1 MDDLLQRV
9 RRLAGP
15 EAAPDPAL
23 LAELA
28 RSQDA
33 TLVREAG
40 RHLAAL
46 DPRLVTPPGRT
57 PRPLRVAVVPSFTA
71 DNVLP
76 LLRVHLLA
84 AGIAPEFRLTAPDQ
98 QLMALG
104 RPGSPLD
111 DFAPDLTL
119 CLAHED
125 VFLPRDWDPTDLA
138 GLAAA
143 VDERAERYTAAVA
156 SFAGRTTGSVLLHTV
171 PLPSAWPRTVT
182 SHRSRAGIGRL
193 WRELNLRLLD
203 LAERTASLD
212 ALDLETLLADC
223 PSPLRDERLFRFASM
238 AWAPAVERLYAREAA
253 GYGRALAGL
262 GKKCLVLD
270 LDNTLWG
277 GVLGDDGPENIEI
290 GPMYPGNA
298 YAAVQRTA
306 LALRRQGVLL
316 AVASKN
322 DPGLVARVLA
332 EHPELV
338 LRRDDFVSVHAGW
351 DAKDGSIRAI
361 ADELNI
367 GLDSVVFLDDSPF
380 ECDLVRSTLPQV
392 EVVRAAGDPAQHVN
406 TLLSG
411 GYFDVLDTTVT
422 DARRTDLYRAR
433 VERREWTERQG
444 QASPADYLEGLGL
457 EVTVRAADAYL
468 LPRIIQ
474 LGGRTNQFNLT
485 GSAHAEAETRRMAG
499 SDDHEVLG
507 FAVRD
512 RFGDE
517 GVVGALWIARHPD
530 RWIVQNAVMSC
541 RVFSRGIEFAVL
553 AAVADAA
560 RDAGASRIE
569 ADFRDSG
576 RNGPAARFLADA
588 GFTAR
593 DAPAADGTVRH
604 VLPLE
609 PAPALAPAWISVRDE
624 RPVPT
629 EGRRTR

>member
-1 MDDLLQRV
+1 M
-9 RRLAGP
+9 
-15 EAAPDPAL
+15 
-23 LAELA
+23 
-28 RSQDA
+28 
-33 TLVREAG
+33 
-40 RHLAAL
+40 
-46 DPRLVTPPGRT
+46 TPPGRT

-76 LLRVHLLA
+76 LLRVGLLA
-84 AGIAPEFRLTAPDQ
+84 AGIAPTFHLTAPDQ

-143 VDERAERYTAAVA
+143 VDERAGRYTAAVA

-203 LAERTASLD
+203 LAERTASVD

-223 PSPLRDERLFRFASM
+223 PSRLRDERLFRFASM
-238 AWAPAVERLYAREAA
+238 AWAPAVERLYAQEAA

-322 DPGLVARVLA
+322 DPGLVERVLG

-338 LRRDDFVSVHAGW
+338 LRRDDFVSVHANW

-367 GLDSVVFLDDSPF
+367 GLDSMVFLDDSPF
-380 ECDLVRSTLPQV
+380 ECDLVRGSLPQV
-392 EVVRAAGDPAQHVN
+392 EVVRAAGTPRSTSTPSCPAGTSTSSTPPSP
-406 TLLSG
+406 TLGAPTSTAPGWSAGSG
-411 GYFDVLDTTVT
+411 PN
-422 DARRTDLYRAR
+422 ARAR
-433 VERREWTERQG
+433 PRRPTIWRASAWRSRSARPTPICCRESSNWAAVPTSSTSREARTRRPRRGEWPGPATTRCS
-444 QASPADYLEGLGL
+444 ASRSA
-457 EVTVRAADAYL
+457 
-468 LPRIIQ
+468 
-474 LGGRTNQFNLT
+474 T
-485 GSAHAEAETRRMAG
+485 GSATRG
-499 SDDHEVLG
+499 SS
-507 FAVRD
+507 
-512 RFGDE
+512 
-517 GVVGALWIARHPD
+517 AR
-530 RWIVQNAVMSC
+530 
-541 RVFSRGIEFAVL
+541 
-553 AAVADAA
+553 
-560 RDAGASRIE
+560 
-569 ADFRDSG
+569 SG
-576 RNGPAARFLADA
+576 SP
-588 GFTAR
+588 
-593 DAPAADGTVRH
+593 GT
-604 VLPLE
+604 
-609 PAPALAPAWISVRDE
+609 
-624 RPVPT
+624 PT
-629 EGRRTR
+629 TGSSRTR